1 MFDSR
6 EALWISVSIGLL
18 IIALLFIRFDGMDR
32 IRQSFDTTEDSK
44 FAAVV
49 TPREGQTIEEAIVEA
64 LADGASLK
72 AELIELVVVDSLV
85 GTGATV
91 TEGSTVTVHYVGN
104 TDDGVQF
111 DNSYNRGEP
120 LTFTL
125 GEGKVIEGWE
135 EGLLGMKEGGKRALV
150 VPANMAYGSR
160 QVGPIK
166 PNSALV
172 FMVELL
178 EVR

>member
-1 MFDSR
+1 
-6 EALWISVSIGLL
+6 
-18 IIALLFIRFDGMDR
+18 
-32 IRQSFDTTEDSK
+32 
-44 FAAVV
+44 
-49 TPREGQTIEEAIVEA
+49 
-64 LADGASLK
+64 
-72 AELIELVVVDSLV
+72 
-85 GTGATV
+85 
-91 TEGSTVTVHYVGN
+91 VTVHYVGN